1 MRVPLSRWTFFVQE
15 TISEPWVAFDS
26 SEFSESPCRPIT
38 LVLDEVSEPAKLL
51 HAAAPVAEA
60 AVLAVAPAVPPTVLP
75 TAPAVPP
82 TVEPALLSTPPE
94 LDARPEPIP
103 LAVPNAS
110 PSLSELDAA
119 AWAEATAWIA
129 KLTGISCPFLR
140 TA

>member
-1 MRVPLSRWTFFVQE
+1 MRKGAKPMPAGRKGVVTVRK
-15 TISEPWVAFDS
+15 
-26 SEFSESPCRPIT
+26 IT
-38 LVLDEVSEPAKLL
+38 L
-51 HAAAPVAEA
+51 AARSP
-60 AVLAVAPAVPPTVLP
+60 AVLV